1 MAKKDGD
8 AFGSEIERMLM
19 ERPMTSSRQQG
30 PPREP
35 LPMASGMVTNTLDDL
50 MAELGMLRGERGE
63 VDRTLVRNGTRTGPR
78 VSDGV
83 ALSGHDLAP
92 RPTTPRSSAAA
103 AAAAGGALGS
113 SNSVGG
119 SGVTLPQLGPN
130 KIMQLPGLPSNSGS
144 SQAPN
149 SPSLGASPGGLGPVR
164 AQSPMSMRRSVAGT
178 PGGGAGGSGL
188 LAPMS
193 NVPTMGPPP
202 GMLERQAQLE
212 MRLEKMEARENQL
225 MTLISQLQT
234 QVSTLSRAQLTT
246 QQQLAAVAAAPP
258 PSPPAVAAPPPAP
271 VAALQQATAKAAATT
286 NPTSSPAAA
295 ARAGAVVAAAAPAAP
310 APPAKVSDEDFIQED
325 NEPSDDEKSG
335 PGKPKNGA
343 AKPAPQKIMPP
354 AGPAPTP
361 PAGVAPV
368 AGAAARPAVGNKLVP
383 GGGAAEWESDMSQL
397 RKELA
402 NLAANLVRLR
412 EHVNTIVPGGTSAM
426 SEAMM
431 GQDQAMQQ
439 LKNNLTQIAMD
450 VVSLHK
456 GLSAHKQST
465 AQAHAQLEKS
475 IVDLSVQNQTNVLN
489 AMTQSPHAP
498 GVAAQMAPNAVASAL
513 AATGGVS
520 GSLEETLR
528 SAFAKPAMRAMPQ
541 FNMEA
546 AGFMPDNSGVAAA
559 AAAYGMGGG
568 MPRQQQMGGGGGGGG
583 GGGLNGAWALL
594 NSFEEQAAQEKAE
607 QQKAAM
613 IAHQAV
619 AIVDAKVKQVVLHV
633 DRHMQLISNDVEE
646 RLRMYEQTIIRMAK
660 QIDIVQR
667 VMRDLEGIATN
678 RIVVQRGGRDLNEEP
693 APPQQQAV
701 AAAQQVPAAQQVTAQ
716 PKLTSEELAL
726 KEQEER
732 KEAVK
737 ANWLKAAAMAK
748 GRFVKQEEPK
758 KEVKTAT
765 HGYFGAPRA
774 AT

>member
-1 MAKKDGD
+1 MSKKDGD

-19 ERPMTSSRQQG
+19 ERPMTSSRQG

-35 LPMASGMVTNTLDDL
+35 LPMASGLVTNTLDDL

-63 VDRTLVRNGTRTGPR
+63 GDRALGRHGTRTGPR
-78 VSDGV
+78 VSDG
-83 ALSGHDLAP
+83 ATLSSHDMP
-92 RPTTPRSSAAA
+92 QTQRPMTPRSSAAA
-103 AAAAGGALGS
+103 AASAGGALAS
-113 SNSVGG
+113 SISVGG
-119 SGVTLPQLGPN
+119 GGVVLPQLGPG
-130 KIMQLPGLPSNSGS
+130 KAAMQLPGLSGS
-144 SQAPN
+144 SGSGQAPN

-164 AQSPMSMRRSVAGT
+164 AQSPMNMRRSVAGA
-178 PGGGAGGSGL
+178 PGAGGGSGL

-193 NVPTMGPPP
+193 NMPTMGAPP

-225 MTLISQLQT
+225 MTLVSQLQS
-234 QVSTLSRAQLTT
+234 QVSTLSRAQQTT

-258 PSPPAVAAPPPAP
+258 PSPPAISVPPAP
-271 VAALQQATAKAAATT
+271 LAALQQAAAASAAAGKSNSRT
-286 NPTSSPAAA
+286 NSPAPVARMAA
-295 ARAGAVVAAAAPAAP
+295 GEAATAAAPAAA
-310 APPAKVSDEDFIQED
+310 APQPPTKVSDEEFIQDDDEL
-325 NEPSDDEKSG
+325 SDDEKAG
-335 PGKPKNGA
+335 PAKPKNGA
-343 AKPAPQKIMPP
+343 AKPAPQKPAPP
-354 AGPAPTP
+354 AGPGPTP
-361 PAGVAPV
+361 PAGAAPT
-368 AGAAARPAVGNKLVP
+368 AGTGAAARPAVGNKLVP
-383 GGGAAEWESDMSQL
+383 GGGGAAEWESDMSQL

-412 EHVNTIVPGGTSAM
+412 EQVSTIVPGGTSDI
-426 SEAMM
+426 SEAIA
-431 GQDQAMQQ
+431 GQDQAVQQ

-475 IVDLSVQNQTNVLN
+475 IVDLSVQSQTNVLN
-489 AMTQSPHAP
+489 AMTQSAHAP
-498 GVAAQMAPNAVASAL
+498 GVAAQMAPNAVANAL

-520 GSLEETLR
+520 GSLEDSLR

-541 FNMEA
+541 FNLEA
-546 AGFMPDNSGVAAA
+546 AGFMPDNSGAAAA
-559 AAAYGMGGG
+559 AAAYGGGGGG
-568 MPRQQQMGGGGGGGG
+568 MQRQQQMGGGGGG

-633 DRHMQLISNDVEE
+633 DRHMQLVSNDVEE

-660 QIDIVQR
+660 QIDTVQR
-667 VMRDLEGIATN
+667 VMRDLEGSATN
-678 RIVVQRGGRDLNEEP
+678 RIVVQRGGKDLDEEP
-693 APPQQQAV
+693 APAPQQ
-701 AAAQQVPAAQQVTAQ
+701 AQQVPTQ
-716 PKLTSEELAL
+716 PRLTSEEMAL

-732 KEAVK
+732 KDAVK
-737 ANWLKAAAMAK
+737 ANWLKAAAMAQ
-748 GRFVKQEEPK
+748 GRFVKQEEVK

-774 AT
+774 AQ

>member
-1 MAKKDGD
+1 MSKKDGD

-35 LPMASGMVTNTLDDL
+35 LPMASGLVTNTLDDL

-63 VDRTLVRNGTRTGPR
+63 ADRTLGRNGTRTGPR
-78 VSDGV
+78 VSDG
-83 ALSGHDLAP
+83 ATLSSHDMP
-92 RPTTPRSSAAA
+92 QRPMTPRSSAAA
-103 AAAAGGALGS
+103 AASAGGALGGS
-113 SNSVGG
+113 ISVGG
-119 SGVTLPQLGPN
+119 GGVMLPQLGPG
-130 KIMQLPGLPSNSGS
+130 KAAMQLPGLSGNSGS
-144 SQAPN
+144 GQAPN

-164 AQSPMSMRRSVAGT
+164 AQSPMNMRRSVAGA
-178 PGGGAGGSGL
+178 PGAAGGGSGL

-193 NVPTMGPPP
+193 NMPTMGAPP

-225 MTLISQLQT
+225 MTLISQLQS
-234 QVSTLSRAQLTT
+234 QVSTLSRAQQTT

-258 PSPPAVAAPPPAP
+258 PSPPAIAAPPAP
-271 VAALQQATAKAAATT
+271 VAALQQAAAAAAKT
-286 NPTSSPAAA
+286 NSRTNSPAPAARAVAGETGAAAPAPAAA
-295 ARAGAVVAAAAPAAP
+295 A
-310 APPAKVSDEDFIQED
+310 PAKVSDEDFIQDD

-335 PGKPKNGA
+335 SGKPKNGA
-343 AKPAPQKIMPP
+343 AKPAPQKPSQL
-354 AGPAPTP
+354 AGPTPTP
-361 PAGVAPV
+361 PAGAAPAAG

-383 GGGAAEWESDMSQL
+383 GGGGAAEWESDMSQL

-412 EHVNTIVPGGTSAM
+412 EHVNTIVPGGTSAI
-426 SEAMM
+426 SEAMV
-431 GQDQAMQQ
+431 GQDQAVQQ
-439 LKNNLTQIAMD
+439 LKSNLTQIAMD

-456 GLSAHKQST
+456 GLSAHKQTT

-475 IVDLSVQNQTNVLN
+475 IVDLSVQSQTNVLN
-489 AMTQSPHAP
+489 AITQSQHAP
-498 GVAAQMAPNAVASAL
+498 GVAAQMAPNAVANAL

-520 GSLEETLR
+520 GSLEESLR

-541 FNMEA
+541 FNLEA

-568 MPRQQQMGGGGGGGG
+568 GGGMPRQQQMGGGGGGG

-607 QQKAAM
+607 HQKAAM

-633 DRHMQLISNDVEE
+633 DRHMQLVSNDVEE

-660 QIDIVQR
+660 QIDVVQR
-667 VMRDLEGIATN
+667 VMRDIEGSATN
-678 RIVVQRGGRDLNEEP
+678 RIVVQRGGRDLDEEP
-693 APPQQQAV
+693 VPAPQQ
-701 AAAQQVPAAQQVTAQ
+701 AQQPAQ
-716 PKLTSEELAL
+716 PKLTSEEMAL

-732 KEAVK
+732 KDAVK
-737 ANWLKAAAMAK
+737 ANWLKAAAMAN
-748 GRFVKQEEPK
+748 GRFVKQEEVK